1 MKLINTFHHDK
12 WFNNL
17 FSSSLSVKKPSEKTH
32 DKRVSF
38 GDKQNLRIEESQ
50 AVGT

>member
-1 MKLINTFHHDK
+1 MKLINKINHEI
-12 WFNNL
+12 WRNNL
-17 FSSSLSVKKPSEKTH
+17 FYSSLSVKKPSEKSH

-38 GDKQNLRIEESQ
+38 GDKQNLRIEESH